1 MIKVERS
8 KGAGIRYCLKLN
20 NYMIKANGFALAF
33 RFYDDQRPRYVYLPF
48 HNQYL

>member
-1 MIKVERS
+1 MIKVEKVKEQEFAIIYKS
-8 KGAGIRYCLKLN
+8 N

-33 RFYDDQRPRYVYLPF
+33 RFYDDQRLHYVYLPF